1 MLTLPRVLVWVG
13 AMALVIFVFVI
24 YSSVRI
30 LKTTGQGHTATL
42 DKPVL
47 ETAVFPGVPAAFAES
62 WNTATHGTALTS
74 QDYLWLTL
82 HIANIGQS
90 HVRGISADLMLLP
103 AISALYPGSEAFVGT
118 AAVVAQSTGQ
128 TRVTFALL
136 SLAPGIPIRSSS
148 PCVLTAWMAPL
159 MRHRPSTNGWRYT
172 EPTGS
177 TLRSRRSSIRSS
189 CSMGSLHPCGSGRLP
204 AIQQE
209 PALHREY
216 HGVRRTARHNR
227 AEHVTLLC

>member
-1 MLTLPRVLVWVG
+1 MLTLPRALVWVG

-30 LKTTGQGHTATL
+30 LKTTVQGHTATL

-47 ETAVFPGVPAAFAES
+47 ETAIFPGVPAAFAES
-62 WNTATHGTALTS
+62 WNTATHSTALTS

-128 TRVTFALL
+128 ARVTFALL
-136 SLAPGIPIRSSS
+136 SLAPGDTHTIFIALRPDGLDGPPYEAPVQHQWVAQHRAYWEHFTVTAEQHTKFVQYGFAASLRVRQAASDPAGTSAPQRVPRSAAHS
-148 PCVLTAWMAPL
+148 AP
-159 MRHRPSTNGWRYT
+159 
-172 EPTGS
+172 
-177 TLRSRRSSIRSS
+177 
-189 CSMGSLHPCGSGRLP
+189 
-204 AIQQE
+204 
-209 PALHREY
+209 
-216 HGVRRTARHNR
+216 
-227 AEHVTLLC
+227 

>member
-13 AMALVIFVFVI
+13 ATALVIFVFVI

-30 LKTTGQGHTATL
+30 LKTTVQGHTAAL
-42 DKPVL
+42 AKPVL
-47 ETAVFPGVPAAFAES
+47 ETAIFPGVPAAFAES

-103 AISALYPGSEAFVGT
+103 AL
-118 AAVVAQSTGQ
+118 
-128 TRVTFALL
+128 
-136 SLAPGIPIRSSS
+136 
-148 PCVLTAWMAPL
+148 
-159 MRHRPSTNGWRYT
+159 
-172 EPTGS
+172 
-177 TLRSRRSSIRSS
+177 
-189 CSMGSLHPCGSGRLP
+189 
-204 AIQQE
+204 QQE
-209 PALHREY
+209 PARHREY